1 MLKTIN
7 VKISD
12 ISKMELPS
20 SIRHLDN
27 QLVPEESRY
36 F

>member
-1 MLKTIN
+1 MLKTVN

-20 SIRHLDN
+20 SVRHLDS
-27 QLVPEESRY
+27 QFAPEESRY

>member
-7 VKISD
+7 IKISD
-12 ISKMELPS
+12 ISKMKLPS
-20 SIRHLDN
+20 SVRHLDS
-27 QLVPEESRY
+27 QIAPEESRY